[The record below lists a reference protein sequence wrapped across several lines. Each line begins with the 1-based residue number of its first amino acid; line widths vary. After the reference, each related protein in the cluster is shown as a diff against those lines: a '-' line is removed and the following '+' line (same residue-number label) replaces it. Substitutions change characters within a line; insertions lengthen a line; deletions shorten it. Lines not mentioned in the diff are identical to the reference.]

1 MSLRT
6 PLWPAIP
13 LECCAPSAT
22 QQEVLMSSDSLAMV
36 SEVPAAGAESVAPAR
51 KTSATVRVG
60 VIGYGYW
67 GPNIVRNLHGLEHC
81 QVVAVCDKNPS
92 ALKRA
97 QKTYPGV
104 QLTTNFSEVLE
115 SPDT

>member
-36 SEVPAAGAESVAPAR
+36 SEVPAAGAKPIAPAR

-67 GPNIVRNLHGLEHC
+67 GPNIVRNLSSLDNCEL
-81 QVVAVCDKNPS
+81 VAVCDKSPA

-97 QKTYPGV
+97 SRAYPG
-104 QLTTNFSEVLE
+104 
-115 SPDT
+115 